1 MSRIL
6 PALLALVA
14 VTVSGACVTPN
25 PHVELER
32 APSLDAPFDERARYY
47 KEHALNSREYDH
59 VFLHGGKRVYWP
71 EDLLPAVDP
80 GSPTAQAIQDH
91 VEARERIEEW
101 NWLAYTISG
110 AGYVGGGL
118 MLGGLGAMAIP
129 LFLDQ
134 YEDVGWTLV
143 AGGLIGGGAI
153 MLGALG
159 LVLVNDA
166 IVGEDAKAAG
176 EASDRAVKTY
186 PQSLSDRLGVGVD
199 ADGVI
204 IDFVRP
210 GAEAPPSTEGGRDI

>member
-1 MSRIL
+1 MSRL
-6 PALLALVA
+6 VPALVA
-14 VTVSGACVTPN
+14 LFAVTLSAACVTPN

-47 KEHALNSREYDH
+47 KEHALGTREYNH

-80 GSPTAQAIQDH
+80 GSPTALAIQDH
-91 VEARERIEEW
+91 VEARERVEEW

-110 AGYVGGGL
+110 TGYVGAAL
-118 MLGGLGAMAIP
+118 LLGGVGAMAIP
-129 LFLDQ
+129 LFADQ
-134 YEDVGWTLV
+134 YDDLGWTLV
-143 AGGLIGGGAI
+143 ATGLIGGGAI
-153 MLGALG
+153 MLGGLG
-159 LVLVNDA
+159 LVFVHEA
-166 IVGEDAKAAG
+166 IIGEDSGASA

-186 PQSLSDRLGVGVD
+186 PQSLSDRLGVGVN

-210 GAEAPPSTEGGRDI
+210 GTNAPPQADGGRDI